1 MKTTK
6 LLFPTPI
13 WEDDDCGLDTKEIQD
28 FCYLVEKEDPQGR
41 KATNYGGWQ
50 SNEFRP
56 EVLPDTPLKSL
67 YYSLL
72 SDLVGLLFHFEELP
86 HLYLFVFVLP

>member
-6 LLFPTPI
+6 LLFPTPR
-13 WEDDDCGLDTKEIQD
+13 WEDDNCGLDTKEIQD

-50 SNEFRP
+50 SNEF
-56 EVLPDTPLKSL
+56 
-67 YYSLL
+67 
-72 SDLVGLLFHFEELP
+72 
-86 HLYLFVFVLP
+86 

>member
-41 KATNYGGWQ
+41 KATNYGGGDDLFEG
-50 SNEFRP
+50 EFP
-56 EVLPDTPLKSL
+56 IKENS
-67 YYSLL
+67 
-72 SDLVGLLFHFEELP
+72 EEKI
-86 HLYLFVFVLP
+86 F